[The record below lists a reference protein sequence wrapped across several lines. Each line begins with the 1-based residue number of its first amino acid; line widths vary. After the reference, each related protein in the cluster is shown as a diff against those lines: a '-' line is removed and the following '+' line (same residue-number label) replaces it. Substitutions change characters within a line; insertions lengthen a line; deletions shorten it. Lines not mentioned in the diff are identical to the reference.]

1 VIEALE
7 EYLAAAEEGRAPDR
21 RLFLGRHAEI
31 AEALAQCLDGL
42 AALHDV
48 SSAAHGTAAGSRA
61 PAAPAGESPGM
72 ALGDFRI
79 IREVGRGGM
88 GVVYEAEQLSLG
100 RRVALKV
107 LPFAAALDAKQ
118 LRRFQN
124 EAQAAAHLHH
134 QHIVPV
140 YFVGCER
147 GVHYYAMQL
156 IEGQNLAA
164 VAAAAADLRQRGAA
178 SAAPSRTGPGQA
190 GRSTPGDRPSG
201 DPAAETRANFGARLS
216 TQRSGRAADYFR
228 GVARLTAQAAEALEY
243 AHAMGVVHRDVKPA
257 NLLVDNHGNLWVTD
271 FGLAQFHANAGLTQ
285 TGELLGTLRYMSPE
299 QADGPRGVVDH
310 RTDVYSLGATLYELL
325 TLRWIFEGSGRQTL
339 LYQIMREEPRRPRAI
354 DPAIPA
360 ELETIVLKAV
370 AKDPAE
376 RYATAGAFAEDLRRF
391 LDNKPIL
398 ARRPSLAQC
407 GRKWGQRHPTVVIAA
422 VVLLILIAAGS
433 LVSTALLSAEEAKTR
448 AEEVKAKAAQERAE
462 AEEARAKA
470 AADRERQRAE
480 QAEKRLQIA
489 REAVDEII
497 QVAEAELLD
506 RRDLEGVRNRLLESA
521 LRYNQRLI
529 AEGRD
534 DPNAQAEMAV
544 TKAHVE
550 KILADLTALQS
561 SGQFNL
567 LNSPDVLTDLRATE
581 AQKSRIAELYSR
593 EERELH
599 EWFERSGRLPPGE
612 RPKPILRI
620 AETAAAKEKG
630 AREILTAEQL
640 RRLRQIDLQLKE
652 VSAFRD
658 PDVVAAL
665 KLTDAQMGR
674 IRKIEEPPFAGPG
687 RQGGP
692 GRKPEPDRRS
702 PADKARE
709 VREKVLTTEQVA
721 RWNEITGEPFRG
733 RVFRLG
739 GPPGG
744 PPPGGP
750 PGSQ

>member
-21 RLFLGRHAEI
+21 RLFLARHAEI
-31 AEALAQCLDGL
+31 AGALAQCLDGL
-42 AALHDV
+42 EALQGV
-48 SSAAHGTAAGSRA
+48 GSASQGTAAGGRA
-61 PAAPAGESPGM
+61 LTAPAGEPLGM

-79 IREVGRGGM
+79 LREVGRGGM

-134 QHIVPV
+134 PHIVPV

-164 VAAAAADLRQRGAA
+164 VAAAAAEKRTRNQGQRTRE
-178 SAAPSRTGPGQA
+178 AAPSSFP
-190 GRSTPGDRPSG
+190 G
-201 DPAAETRANFGARLS
+201 DPAAETRANFGAQLS

-228 GVARLTAQAAEALEY
+228 SVARLTAQAAEALEY

-310 RTDVYSLGATLYELL
+310 RSDVYSLGATLYELL

-339 LYQIMREEPRRPRAI
+339 LYQILREEPRRPRAI
-354 DPAIPA
+354 EPAIPP
-360 ELETIVLKAV
+360 ELETVVLKAV

-376 RYATAGAFAEDLRRF
+376 RYATAAAFADDLRRF

-398 ARRPSLAQC
+398 ARRPSLAQRA
-407 GRKWGQRHPTVVIAA
+407 RKWGQRHPAVVISA

-433 LVSTALLSAEEAKTR
+433 LVSTALLSAEQAKTR

-506 RRDLEGVRNRLLESA
+506 RRDMEGVRNRLLESA

-529 AEGRD
+529 EEGRD

-561 SGQFNL
+561 SAQFNL

-581 AQKSRIAELYSR
+581 SQRSRIADLYSR

-599 EWFERSGRLPPGE
+599 EWFERSGRQSSGE

-620 AETAAAKEKG
+620 AEAAAAKEKG

-674 IRKIEEPPFAGPG
+674 IRKIEEPPFSGPG
-687 RQGGP
+687 RPGGP

-709 VREKVLTTEQVA
+709 VREKVLTPEQLT
-721 RWNEITGEPFRG
+721 RWHEITGEPFRG
-733 RVFRLG
+733 KVFR
-739 GPPGG
+739 
-744 PPPGGP
+744 PGGP
-750 PGSQ
+750 PGPRPGPPPGQG